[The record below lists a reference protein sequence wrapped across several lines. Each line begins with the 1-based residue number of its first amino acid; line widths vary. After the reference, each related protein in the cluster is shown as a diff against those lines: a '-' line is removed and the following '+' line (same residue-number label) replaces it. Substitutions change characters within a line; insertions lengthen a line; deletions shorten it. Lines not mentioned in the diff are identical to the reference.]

1 MLGRRS
7 AADGAEESFRAF
19 VVARRPALLR
29 TAWLLTGSR
38 DDAEDL
44 VQTALVRAARH
55 WARVVAAGDPEPYVR
70 RVLVTVHVSAWR
82 TASRRVVTTPLDGS
96 PGGSPDGPLGEPADR
111 RPGDSERADDRL
123 VLAAA
128 LARLTPRQ
136 RTVHV
141 LRFYED
147 LTETQT
153 AATLGIGVG
162 TVKSQTRHALARLR
176 DLAPELAAF
185 APARTPDHEEV
196 TS

>member
-1 MLGRRS
+1 MLGRRTT
-7 AADGAEESFRAF
+7 DGAGEETFRAF

-55 WARVVAAGDPEPYVR
+55 WPRVLAAGDPEPYVR
-70 RVLVTVHVSAWR
+70 RVLVTAHVSAWR
-82 TASRRVVTTPLDGS
+82 SASRRVATTTL
-96 PGGSPDGPLGEPADR
+96 PDGAADASGAAG
-111 RPGDSERADDRL
+111 PDPDDRV
-123 VLAAA
+123 VLATA

-136 RTVHV
+136 RAVLV

-147 LTETQT
+147 LTEAQT
-153 AATLGIGVG
+153 AQALGIGVG
-162 TVKSQTRHALARLR
+162 TVKSQTRHALERLR
-176 DLAPELAAF
+176 ALAPELEAF
-185 APARTPDHEEV
+185 APAGRQEV

>member
-7 AADGAEESFRAF
+7 AGDGAEESFRAF

-55 WARVVAAGDPEPYVR
+55 WSRVVAAGDPEPYVR
-70 RVLVTVHVSAWR
+70 RVLVTAHVSAWR
-82 TASRRVVTTPLDGS
+82 TASRRVVTTPLDGL
-96 PGGSPDGPLGEPADR
+96 PDGGPALPGSR
-111 RPGDSERADDRL
+111 GPGDSERTEDRL
-123 VLAAA
+123 VLSAA

-136 RTVHV
+136 RAVLV

-153 AATLGIGVG
+153 AETLGIGVG

-176 DLAPELAAF
+176 DLAPELATF

>member
-1 MLGRRS
+1 MLGRRT
-7 AADGAEESFRAF
+7 ADGTAQETFRAF

-44 VQTALVRAARH
+44 VQTALVRTARH
-55 WARVVAAGDPEPYVR
+55 WSRVLAAGDPEPYVR
-70 RVLVTVHVSAWR
+70 RVLVTAHVSAWR
-82 TASRRVVTTPLDGS
+82 SASRRVPTAAL
-96 PGGSPDGPLGEPADR
+96 PDGAIDAAGPRPAD
-111 RPGDSERADDRL
+111 PEDRL

-136 RTVHV
+136 RAVLV

-153 AATLGIGVG
+153 AQALGIGVG

-176 DLAPELAAF
+176 ALAPELDAF
-185 APARTPDHEEV
+185 APAGRQEV